1 MKKIKFD
8 SSSLL
13 YRNMKRLLK
22 NKLAVMGIIII
33 LIFIILAVF
42 APLFTSFKPNT
53 IDLNAVG
60 ASPSSSHIFGT
71 DKLGRDVFA
80 RILYGGRTS
89 ITVGVLSAL
98 SGSLIGVVFGCVA
111 GYFGGKI
118 DSLFIRLSEILQTF
132 PQMILILIMVAIMSQ
147 GVQNLIIIFS
157 ITGWMTTFR
166 MIRNEFMV
174 LREETYVEVNKAFGI
189 SDVTIMFK
197 QILPNTL
204 SPIIVSTT
212 INSAGFILSEAGLSY
227 LGLGVPNTVAT
238 WGNIMNAAKS
248 LDVIANNW
256 WLWVIPGITISLFVL
271 AVNFFGDGLRDVL
284 DPKQL

>member
-1 MKKIKFD
+1 MKKLSINQ
-8 SSSLL
+8 SSLL

-22 NKLAVMGIIII
+22 NKLAIMGIIII
-33 LIFIILAVF
+33 LLFLILAVF
-42 APLFTSFKPNT
+42 APLFTSFDPNT
-53 IDLNAVG
+53 IDLKAVG
-60 ASPSSSHIFGT
+60 AAPSSTHIFGT

-98 SGSLIGVVFGCVA
+98 SGSFVGVVFGCVA

-118 DSLFIRLSEILQTF
+118 DMLFIRLSEILQTF
-132 PQMILILIMVAIMSQ
+132 PQMILILIMVAILSQ

-189 SDVTIMFK
+189 SDLTIMFK

>member
-60 ASPSSSHIFGT
+60 ASPSSTHIFGT

-118 DSLFIRLSEILQTF
+118 DFLFIRLSEILQTF

>member
-1 MKKIKFD
+1 
-8 SSSLL
+8 
-13 YRNMKRLLK
+13 
-22 NKLAVMGIIII
+22 
-33 LIFIILAVF
+33 
-42 APLFTSFKPNT
+42 
-53 IDLNAVG
+53 
-60 ASPSSSHIFGT
+60 
-71 DKLGRDVFA
+71 
-80 RILYGGRTS
+80 
-89 ITVGVLSAL
+89 
-98 SGSLIGVVFGCVA
+98 
-111 GYFGGKI
+111 
-118 DSLFIRLSEILQTF
+118 
-132 PQMILILIMVAIMSQ
+132 
-147 GVQNLIIIFS
+147 
-157 ITGWMTTFR
+157 
-166 MIRNEFMV
+166 
-174 LREETYVEVNKAFGI
+174 
-189 SDVTIMFK
+189 MFK

>member
-1 MKKIKFD
+1 MKKLSINQ
-8 SSSLL
+8 SSLL

-22 NKLAVMGIIII
+22 NKLAIMGIIII
-33 LIFIILAVF
+33 LLFLILAVF
-42 APLFTSFKPNT
+42 APLFTSFDPNA
-53 IDLNAVG
+53 IDLKAVG
-60 ASPSSSHIFGT
+60 AAPSSTHIFGT

-98 SGSLIGVVFGCVA
+98 SGSFVGVVFGCVA

-118 DSLFIRLSEILQTF
+118 DLLFIRLSEILQTF
-132 PQMILILIMVAIMSQ
+132 PQMILILIMVAILSQ

-189 SDVTIMFK
+189 SDLTIMFK

>member
-1 MKKIKFD
+1 
-8 SSSLL
+8 
-13 YRNMKRLLK
+13 MKRLLK
-22 NKLAVMGIIII
+22 NKLAIMGIIII
-33 LIFIILAVF
+33 LLFLILAVF
-42 APLFTSFKPNT
+42 APLFTSFDPNA
-53 IDLNAVG
+53 IDLKAVG
-60 ASPSSSHIFGT
+60 AAPSSTHIFGT

-98 SGSLIGVVFGCVA
+98 SGSFVGVVFGCVA

-118 DSLFIRLSEILQTF
+118 DMLFIRLSEILQTF
-132 PQMILILIMVAIMSQ
+132 PQMILILIMVAILSQ

-189 SDVTIMFK
+189 SDLTIMFK

>member
-1 MKKIKFD
+1 MKKLSINQ
-8 SSSLL
+8 SSLL

-22 NKLAVMGIIII
+22 NKLAIMGIIII
-33 LIFIILAVF
+33 LLFLILAVF
-42 APLFTSFKPNT
+42 APLFTSFDPNS
-53 IDLNAVG
+53 IDLQAVG
-60 ASPSSSHIFGT
+60 AAPSSTHIFGT

-98 SGSLIGVVFGCVA
+98 SGSFVGVVFGCVA

-118 DSLFIRLSEILQTF
+118 DMLFIRLSEILQTF
-132 PQMILILIMVAIMSQ
+132 PQMILILIMVAILSQ

-189 SDVTIMFK
+189 SDLTIMFK

>member
-1 MKKIKFD
+1 M
-8 SSSLL
+8 
-13 YRNMKRLLK
+13 
-22 NKLAVMGIIII
+22 
-33 LIFIILAVF
+33 
-42 APLFTSFKPNT
+42 
-53 IDLNAVG
+53 
-60 ASPSSSHIFGT
+60 
-71 DKLGRDVFA
+71 
-80 RILYGGRTS
+80 
-89 ITVGVLSAL
+89 
-98 SGSLIGVVFGCVA
+98 
-111 GYFGGKI
+111 
-118 DSLFIRLSEILQTF
+118 LFIRLSEILQTF
-132 PQMILILIMVAIMSQ
+132 PQMILILIMVAILSQ

-189 SDVTIMFK
+189 SDLTIMFK

>member
-1 MKKIKFD
+1 
-8 SSSLL
+8 
-13 YRNMKRLLK
+13 
-22 NKLAVMGIIII
+22 MGIIII

-60 ASPSSSHIFGT
+60 ASPSSTHIFGT

>member
-1 MKKIKFD
+1 MKKLSINQ
-8 SSSLL
+8 SSLL

-22 NKLAVMGIIII
+22 NKLAIMGIIII
-33 LIFIILAVF
+33 LLFLILAVF
-42 APLFTSFKPNT
+42 ARLFTSFDPNA
-53 IDLNAVG
+53 IDLKAVG
-60 ASPSSSHIFGT
+60 AAPSSTHIFGT

-98 SGSLIGVVFGCVA
+98 SGSFVGVVFGCVA

-118 DSLFIRLSEILQTF
+118 DMLFIRLSEILQTF
-132 PQMILILIMVAIMSQ
+132 PQMILILIMVAILSQ

-189 SDVTIMFK
+189 SDLTIMFK

>member
-1 MKKIKFD
+1 MKKVKINK
-8 SSSLL
+8 SSLL

-22 NKLAVMGIIII
+22 NKLAVMGIVII
-33 LIFIILAVF
+33 LIFLILAVF
-42 APLFTSFKPNT
+42 APLFTSFDPNT

-60 ASPSSSHIFGT
+60 ASPSSTHIFGT

-118 DSLFIRLSEILQTF
+118 DALFIRLSEILQTF

-204 SPIIVSTT
+204 SPIIVSAT

-256 WLWVIPGITISLFVL
+256 WLWVIPGVTISLFVL

>member
-1 MKKIKFD
+1 
-8 SSSLL
+8 
-13 YRNMKRLLK
+13 
-22 NKLAVMGIIII
+22 
-33 LIFIILAVF
+33 
-42 APLFTSFKPNT
+42 
-53 IDLNAVG
+53 
-60 ASPSSSHIFGT
+60 
-71 DKLGRDVFA
+71 
-80 RILYGGRTS
+80 
-89 ITVGVLSAL
+89 
-98 SGSLIGVVFGCVA
+98 
-111 GYFGGKI
+111 
-118 DSLFIRLSEILQTF
+118 
-132 PQMILILIMVAIMSQ
+132 
-147 GVQNLIIIFS
+147 
-157 ITGWMTTFR
+157 

-189 SDVTIMFK
+189 SDLTIMFK

>member
-60 ASPSSSHIFGT
+60 ASPSSTHIFGT